1 MECISSP
8 SFQVLW
14 NGGCSETFNS
24 ERGLRQGCPLSP
36 YIFTLCVERL
46 SILIR
51 DCVVDGSWKAV
62 ELAKGS
68 TKLSHIFFADDLVL
82 FGVATVAQATVI
94 QKCLDDFGG
103 ASGQRVSKEK
113 SRIYFSKNVSSNLQ
127 REISGILGMPTT
139 TNLGRYLGVP
149 IIHGRALNAHYKFLL
164 ENLDSKL
171 AGWKRETLSL
181 AGRVTL
187 AVSVLNAMPSYAMQ
201 TAVLS
206 DAICDKIDQRI
217 RSFVWGAEAGKRKL
231 HLVKWEEVCKPKEMG
246 GLGLRSAKALN
257 QAYLLKLAWGLLK
270 NPTELWAEVLLTKYF
285 HRRSEGL
292 VPRATKRF
300 SALWR
305 GIKEVWQFLNLGM
318 QWGIKNGRNTKF
330 WSEKWIDSGQI
341 LQEVA
346 IRPEVVDLNL
356 SVTDFCREDGTW
368 NSDMISACL
377 PSRWVNQVL
386 GMNPPHSSLG
396 EDTPTWGL
404 EGKGNYTV
412 KSGYALIKEHEQG
425 SLEDKVRWTVVWKW
439 PGPNKIRHF
448 LWLVSHNRLLT
459 NLERRRRHLANADF
473 CVSCS
478 SQTET
483 IDHVFRQC
491 PIAVEVWR
499 ELVPPSEL
507 RSFFSQPF
515 DEWWVSNL
523 KKEDGRVRFGIAC
536 WRLWLH
542 RNDFVFNG
550 NTSGKVSVVAQ
561 INYWTNLVVQAHDSV
576 ASLRSQS
583 SATRVRELISWQPE
597 ADPWL
602 TLNTDGS
609 VDREGRASAGGAI
622 RDAQGNLILAY
633 STNLGGCSITRAE
646 LRGILEGM
654 NLAWNCGVRKLMIQT
669 DSACAI
675 QLLRDMRN
683 YDHQHASLMLQFEEM
698 LKHDWEVKMQHIYRE
713 GNFLAD
719 HLANIGHLFP
729 FGLHLIDSSTPAVA
743 HWIAYDRLRSS
754 QPRLVLRTL

>member
-1 MECISSP
+1 MPGKSFPYEFMVRKLQQIWGKKGRLWVWDIGYGHYVAKFMEAEDYERALFEGPWMVGDHYIVSEEWRP
-8 SFQVLW
+8 NFEPAHAQV
-14 NGGCSETFNS
+14 NN
-24 ERGLRQGCPLSP
+24 LRVWVRLPN
-36 YIFTLCVERL
+36 L
-46 SILIR
+46 SIEYFDAAILRLIGDRIGRTIRIDHTTLTGTR
-51 DCVVDGSWKAV
+51 D
-62 ELAKGS
+62 
-68 TKLSHIFFADDLVL
+68 
-82 FGVATVAQATVI
+82 
-94 QKCLDDFGG
+94 
-103 ASGQRVSKEK
+103 
-113 SRIYFSKNVSSNLQ
+113 
-127 REISGILGMPTT
+127 
-139 TNLGRYLGVP
+139 LGRYLGVP